1 MSVSPSAGDSGP
13 DVGGSAVLHHQTV
26 LVEVPVHVGHV
37 LRRHQLRHL
46 QSHSQAAVL
55 QDAQVRRSAPAA
67 LCSRLFLGTNKTFQY
82 VNWGQNLSL
91 FKSQNSCNDQ
101 SIKIILIT
109 DQSCPFVFFRMVYKW
124 FLLIYKLSYA
134 VGVLG
139 YLAIMFTMFGFNVFF
154 R

>member
-1 MSVSPSAGDSGP
+1 MCEMPRRVLLSADPPFRCEKLSEEEGGNINVSVSPSAGDSGP

-82 VNWGQNLSL
+82 VNWG
-91 FKSQNSCNDQ
+91 
-101 SIKIILIT
+101 
-109 DQSCPFVFFRMVYKW
+109 
-124 FLLIYKLSYA
+124 
-134 VGVLG
+134 
-139 YLAIMFTMFGFNVFF
+139 
-154 R
+154 